1 MLRELFLAKKNM
13 ETKAEALK
21 VFEKYYT
28 EWEADESRMNN
39 GYTYESTFVEMMR
52 KVGKEVLQVSTG
64 HVPKGKNEKKKF
76 KRV

>member
-1 MLRELFLAKKNM
+1 M

-21 VFEKYYT
+21 VFEKYYA

-39 GYTYESTFVEMMR
+39 GYTYESTFIEMMR

-64 HVPKGKNEKKKF
+64 HVPKGKNEKKKS